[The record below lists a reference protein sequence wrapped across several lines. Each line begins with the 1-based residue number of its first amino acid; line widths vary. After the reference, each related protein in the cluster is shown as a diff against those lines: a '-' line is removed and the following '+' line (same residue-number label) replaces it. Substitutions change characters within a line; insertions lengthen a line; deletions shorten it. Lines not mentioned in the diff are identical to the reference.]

1 MGKSI
6 DRKIFTMNPEPKI
19 SIKYLLKNFPRGNY
33 FSAYEAGY
41 CGFSEQEELEKLRVI
56 AIVANP
62 ADIPTMDKERGTKK
76 DKVVCRKIARSLSS
90 GE

>member
-19 SIKYLLKNFPRGNY
+19 LIKYLLKNFPRGNY

-56 AIVANP
+56 AIVVNP
-62 ADIPTMDKERGTKK
+62 ADIPTMVKRDEQRRTKSFVEK
-76 DKVVCRKIARSLSS
+76 
-90 GE
+90 